1 MVTVGRLELGAIS
14 IVLVTLIVTSPVVGI
29 LDVTERNPT
38 TVGDGTATASVERLD
53 TDALTIDR
61 GRFGTRVMY
70 LRIPEATVAVTD
82 VRGRPRIV
90 YRIRVPELG
99 VDTTSTE
106 LLKSASP
113 TSVRLGP
120 RDRGLDPAAVS
131 DENYHGIVTVRVQS
145 FERDRTVYET
155 NETIEVDR

>member
-1 MVTVGRLELGAIS
+1 MVTVGRLELGVIS
-14 IVLVTLIVTSPVVGI
+14 VVLVTLIVTSPVVGI

-38 TVGDGTATASVERLD
+38 TVGDGTATASVEQFD

-106 LLKSASP
+106 LLTGAGA
-113 TSVRLGP
+113 TNVRLGP
-120 RDRGLDPAAVS
+120 RDRGLDPAVVS

-145 FERDRTVYET
+145 FEQDRTVYET
-155 NETIEVDR
+155 NETIEVDK

>member
-1 MVTVGRLELGAIS
+1 MVTVGRLELS
-14 IVLVTLIVTSPVVGI
+14 VLGVVVVILLLTSPVVGI
-29 LDVTERNPT
+29 IDVTERNPT

-61 GRFGTRVMY
+61 GRFGTGVMY

-106 LLKSASP
+106 LLTRGRA
-113 TSVRLGP
+113 TNVRLGP
-120 RDRGLDPAAVS
+120 RDRGLDPAVVS
-131 DENYHGIVTVRVQS
+131 DENYRGIVTVRIQS
-145 FERDRTVYET
+145 FERDRTIHQA